1 MSELT
6 GKCKFFSEQKG
17 YGFIKDD
24 DSENEYF
31 VHITNVIDRIQEN
44 DEVSFDL
51 ADGKKG
57 KMATNVKIIN

>member
-6 GKCKFFSEQKG
+6 GRCKFFSETKG
-17 YGFIKDD
+17 YGFIKDNN
-24 DSENEYF
+24 SENEYF

-44 DEVSFDL
+44 DEVSFDI

-57 KMATNVKIIN
+57 KMATNVKIID